1 MQSPLSPDAGNEA
14 SFYHAMM
21 QAPVGIAIY
30 RGPHYVVEVA
40 NPVHLSIVD
49 KTEHEVIGYPLLEA
63 LPELRSQGFREI
75 LDDVVRT
82 GKAFQGKEY
91 QVNLRRGGEIETAY
105 VNFTLHKLPASHPD
119 QIGVLSVAT
128 EVTQQI
134 RQQQDS
140 QQRLSVA
147 IEAAGFGTWELD
159 YRTNN
164 VEYDE
169 RYVRLFGYA
178 SYIPMTR
185 QQMTAHF
192 HPDDMAVRQQ
202 ALEEARRTGNLQYE
216 TRILWKD
223 GSVHWV
229 QIKGK
234 VFYDEQGQPWRMLGT
249 MQDITATK
257 SIEEELE
264 KRVAARTEELQL
276 TNLHLER
283 SNQELEQYAYV
294 ASHDLQEPLRKILTY
309 SSILQRQL
317 ELVPGTPPANT
328 LLKITHAAERMSSLI
343 YDLLNFS
350 RLSKT
355 EVTQEAVDLNPVLQ
369 DVMTDLELV
378 VQQKG
383 ATLVA
388 DTLPTV
394 QAIPLQMNQL
404 LYNLLNNSLKFSRE
418 KVPPQITICATTLS
432 AQDVLENKN
441 LLPHHTYTH
450 ITLTDNGIGF
460 SPEDAAQIFEV
471 FRRLHTRDIYPGSGI
486 GLALCRKIVRNHNGD
501 IYATGSEGHGATFHI
516 LLPTS

>member
-1 MQSPLSPDAGNEA
+1 MQFPLPSDAGNEA

-40 NPVHLSIVD
+40 NLAHLRIID
-49 KTEHEVIGYPLLEA
+49 KVEQNLIGRPLLEA
-63 LPELRSQGFREI
+63 LPELISQGFREI

-82 GKAFQGKEY
+82 GKAFQGREY

-105 VNFTLHKLPASHPD
+105 VNFTLHRLSSGSPE
-119 QIGVLSVAT
+119 QVGVLSVAT

-169 RYVRLFGYA
+169 RYARLFGYA
-178 SYIPMTR
+178 EYVSMTR
-185 QQMTAHF
+185 QEMIAHF
-192 HPDDMAVRQQ
+192 HPDDMPTRRL
-202 ALEEARRTGNLQYE
+202 ALEEARHTGNLQYE
-216 TRILWKD
+216 TRIRWKD

-234 VFYDEQGQPWRMLGT
+234 VFYDEQGHPWRMLGT

-264 KRVAARTEELQL
+264 KRVVARTEELQL
-276 TNLHLER
+276 TNLQLER

-317 ELVPGTPPANT
+317 ELAPGTPPANT

-355 EVTQEAVDLNPVLQ
+355 EVIHEPVDLNRVLH

-388 DTLPTV
+388 DALPMV
-394 QAIPLQMNQL
+394 RAIPLQMNQL
-404 LYNLLNNSLKFSRE
+404 FYNLLNNSLKFSRDN
-418 KVPPQITICATTLS
+418 VPPQIIVRATSLPT
-432 AQDVLENKN
+432 QDVTENKN
-441 LLPHHTYTH
+441 LLPHRAYTH

-460 SPEDAAQIFEV
+460 NAGDAAQIFEV

-486 GLALCRKIVRNHNGD
+486 GLALCRKIARNHDGD
-501 IYATGSEGHGATFHI
+501 IYATGSEGQGATFHM
-516 LLPTS
+516 LLPTA